1 MKHILCRVFL
11 RSGVTSSS
19 GPGVALKT
27 EAIGL
32 AISAELPLLI
42 IDSQRGGPST
52 GLPTKTEQSDLYLAV
67 YGRNA
72 DAPVPVVAARSPSE
86 RLSS

>member
-1 MKHILCRVFL
+1 MRGAI
-11 RSGVTSSS
+11 GVTGSS

-32 AISAELPLLI
+32 AIAAELPMI
-42 IDSQRGGPST
+42 VVNAQRGGPST
-52 GLPTKTEQSDLYLAV
+52 GLPTKTEQSDLYQSV

-72 DAPVPVVAARSPSE
+72 DSPLVVCPRFAG
-86 RLSS
+86 